1 MYNLKIYPYKMGS
14 ESAKTLSELLDAKR
28 VRDSGRYTPK
38 RGHTVINWGNGRA
51 PSWLG
56 TASSRA
62 VRILNN
68 PSAVAVAGN
77 KLSTFQALQ
86 RAGVSIPEFTT
97 DRAVANNWL
106 FDGEIVVERHNLRG
120 SSGEGIRI
128 VSMDDEDTE
137 ADIQSAPLYTKF
149 IQKTAEY
156 RVHIFNGQMI
166 DYVQKKRVS
175 SERRDDTFNP
185 YISSMEHGWV
195 FTRTEVPE
203 VPSVIRLATQAVTA
217 LGLDFG
223 AVDIMTYEGRS
234 YVLEV
239 NTAPGLAGTTLVK
252 YGNAL
257 RRLMGVGVLSEA
269 ETRQILEPV
278 TPVAAPVAARPVA
291 AVRASVNPR
300 QQLRELVRA
309 SLRREQ
315 NNTVVL
321 RLPRATALEL
331 ESLLASV

>member
-1 MYNLKIYPYKMGS
+1 MHNLKIYPYIMGS
-14 ESAKTLSELLDAKR
+14 ESAKALSELLGSKR

-38 RGHTVINWGNGRA
+38 RGHTICNWGNGRA

-56 TASSRA
+56 TAASRG
-62 VRILNN
+62 VRILNHPN
-68 PSAVAVAGN
+68 AVNVAGN

-86 RAGVSIPEFTT
+86 RASIAIPEFTT
-97 DRAVANNWL
+97 HKTIAQTWL
-106 FDGEIVVERHNLRG
+106 TAGDIVVERHNLRG

-128 VSMDDEDTE
+128 VSLDDEDTE
-137 ADIQSAPLYTKF
+137 AEIHNAPLYTKF
-149 IQKTAEY
+149 IPKTAEY

-175 SERRDDTFNP
+175 TERRDDTFNP

-203 VPSVIRLATQAVTA
+203 VPSVIRLAQAAVTA

-257 RRLMGVGVLSEA
+257 RRLMGAGILSEM
-269 ETRQILEPV
+269 ETRQVLQPV
-278 TPVAAPVAARPVA
+278 TTQVAARPPVA
-291 AVRASVNPR
+291 AIRASVNPR
-300 QQLRELVRA
+300 QQLRELVRT
-309 SLRREQ
+309 SLRRDQ
-315 NNTVVL
+315 NDSVIL
-321 RLPRATALEL
+321 RMSRATALEL
-331 ESLLASV
+331 ESLLARV

>member
-1 MYNLKIYPYKMGS
+1 MHNFKILPYKMGS
-14 ESAKTLSELLDAKR
+14 ESAKALSELLGSKR
-28 VRDSGRYTPK
+28 VRDIGRYTPK
-38 RGHTVINWGNGRA
+38 RGHTVLNWGLGRA

-56 TASSRA
+56 TASTRG

-68 PSAVAVAGN
+68 PDAVNVASN
-77 KLSTFQALQ
+77 KLSTFRALQ
-86 RAGVSIPEFTT
+86 SAGISIPEFTT
-97 DRAVANNWL
+97 SHLVARSWL
-106 FDGEIVVERHNLRG
+106 DAGEIIVERHNLRG

-137 ADIQSAPLYTKF
+137 ADIQQAPLYTKF
-149 IQKTAEY
+149 IAKTAEY

-166 DYVQKKRVS
+166 DFVQKKRVS
-175 SERRDDTFNP
+175 TERRDDTFNP

-203 VPSVIRLATQAVTA
+203 VPGVIRLAQAAVAA
-217 LGLDFG
+217 LDLDFG
-223 AVDIMTYEGRS
+223 AVDIMSFEGRS

-257 RRLMGVGVLSEA
+257 RRFMGAGVLSEA
-269 ETRQILEPV
+269 QVRQILEPAE
-278 TPVAAPVAARPVA
+278 PVIAQVARPVA

-309 SLRREQ
+309 SLRQEQ
-315 NNTVVL
+315 NNSVVL
-321 RLPRATALEL
+321 RMSRAAALEL

>member
-1 MYNLKIYPYKMGS
+1 MHNLKIYPYKMGS
-14 ESAKTLSELLDAKR
+14 ESAKALSELLDAKR
-28 VRDSGRYTPK
+28 VRDTGRYTPK
-38 RGHTVINWGNGRA
+38 SGHTIINWGNGRA

-56 TASSRA
+56 TAQSRR

-68 PSAVAVAGN
+68 PSAVSVAGN
-77 KLSTFQALQ
+77 KLSTLQTLQ

-97 DRAVANNWL
+97 SVGMAQQWL
-106 FDGEIVVERHNLRG
+106 RDGEIVVERHALRG

-128 VSMDDEDTE
+128 VSVDDEDTE
-137 ADIQSAPLYTKF
+137 AELQDAPLYTKF
-149 IQKTAEY
+149 IAKTAEY

-166 DYVQKKRVS
+166 DFVQKKRVS
-175 SERRDDTFNP
+175 TERRDDTFNP

-203 VPSVIRLATQAVTA
+203 VPSIIRLAQAAVSA

-223 AVDIMTYEGRS
+223 AVDIIMFEGRS

-257 RRLMGVGVLSEA
+257 RRLMGASVLSET
-269 ETRQILEPV
+269 ETRQILEPIPMTTQV
-278 TPVAAPVAARPVA
+278 ARPVA

-315 NNTVVL
+315 NNSVVL
-321 RLPRATALEL
+321 RMNRATALEL